1 MEGEGGREGGVE
13 GEGGREG
20 GVDSMT
26 SIFRCYEVHPNRP
39 ERKSM
44 NSSRYS

>member
-1 MEGEGGREGGVE
+1 ME

-39 ERKSM
+39 ELKSM
-44 NSSRYS
+44 NSSRYSGFA